1 MTLSSTLSYRLCWA
15 FGLTIASVIFVP
27 AMAAELEGTTVQV
40 DTSSTVDVQLN
51 VDVPVAPPPPDV
63 VAPEIAPPPP
73 ASDEHAHWSHE
84 QEAQVR
90 EAEARAREVERQ
102 VRDQQQNWQRDLEK
116 NLSQAFGGNKENK
129 DDDDEGSVMEALMVM
144 FIVFAGIMFLCSPLI
159 LVGFYLVLRYKAR
172 VRRQQVLNSNI
183 DKLLAAGRD
192 IPVEI
197 LRGDEPRGANEHGN
211 LARGI
216 RNICLGIGL
225 LIFLTVLVGFDIG
238 AVGFILIAIGC
249 SQTLVWY
256 LNKPNTGSHTEQQA
270 GQQD

>member
-1 MTLSSTLSYRLCWA
+1 MTLFSTLARQLCLA
-15 FGLTIASVIFVP
+15 IGLTIVSAIYFP
-27 AMAAELEGTTVQV
+27 AIAAELEGTPVQV
-40 DTSSTVDVQLN
+40 DASSPVEVQLK
-51 VDVPVAPPPPDV
+51 VEVPVAPPPPDV
-63 VAPEIAPPPP
+63 IAPEIAPPPSN
-73 ASDEHAHWSHE
+73 SDEHQHWTHE
-84 QEAQVR
+84 HEAQVR
-90 EAEARAREVERQ
+90 EAEAQAREVERQ

-116 NLSQAFGGNKENK
+116 NLSQAFGGNKDNK
-129 DDDDEGSVMEALMVM
+129 EDDGDSVMDALMVM
-144 FIVFAGIMFLCSPLI
+144 FIVFAGITFLCSPLI

-211 LARGI
+211 LAKGI
-216 RNICLGIGL
+216 RNICLGTGL

-256 LNKPNTGSHTEQQA
+256 LNKPTTGSHPEQQA